1 MDDFDSAKSK
11 GVKEIEDLNY
21 EVNLDEIIK
30 KTKLLLNIDLL
41 KGYSPYRK
49 YLNLNELAY
58 EKADFGF
65 LKSLFGKENFLEEYI
80 YIFGSKNYLNTEDIL
95 DNLIYSYKANNFK
108 FLYLDLDYIS
118 QLKYKKDLKNYLAFW
133 LIRAFSYNDYEKYKS
148 FFNDII
154 NLIDFSCIYNKKIN
168 RI

>member
-80 YIFGSKNYLNTEDIL
+80 YISIISGIIYVVVFRESTHGSCHE
-95 DNLIYSYKANNFK
+95 F
-108 FLYLDLDYIS
+108 
-118 QLKYKKDLKNYLAFW
+118 
-133 LIRAFSYNDYEKYKS
+133 
-148 FFNDII
+148 
-154 NLIDFSCIYNKKIN
+154 
-168 RI
+168 